1 LGQLQAYFYSQLA
14 HVRKSEY
21 MLAKLAGKPRRGS
34 SVKRLNVLSIV
45 LASTLIL
52 TGCGPV
58 LPNIFEFAQPVNR
71 CGDQEVFLTVEDA
84 YPIVYFDFSGD
95 VSRDVSR
102 DVGREFSSEII
113 LRVEDALG
121 NPVSSD
127 VMRDLEIQ
135 YRLGFFN
142 SEGFQKVDTEI
153 FSSRS
158 VYSDQHLPSPSP
170 LPDKESFYDL
180 LWDTSGPVESPP
192 PSEEPSPEPEDGQN
206 YVPISASESTI
217 RGNLAELLDLEVE
230 DFIGSEE
237 GLYFLTLFLTFPG
250 AFIAKCNL
258 PEYESTPFV
267 SAAQI
272 FPNSSLLDLQP
283 AKLEVDEDTDTL
295 SFQDPGGF
303 GEYSLVGNGIIQ
315 KTGSYRLG
323 TDPGVD
329 RWMSIYSQPVSTENF
344 GFYPSDVTGTAFRS
358 ESQVS
363 VSNEFDALDPGSY
376 QMTLWYGFALDPN
389 SYLDIPLAV
398 GFTHYDIVV
407 SSSGAYT
414 FTWVEAP
421 FDTFI
426 NRPSRTSGKASVVV
440 DAGQLPLVVSTKG
453 FKTVTLTGTYLD
465 DVSRATV
472 GNKEAKVVSKSWS
485 NLSLDLPQQEAGK
498 HDLVLAHSSGKL
510 VAKESVRYRKSR
522 IIKTQELS
530 LTGDKSTWLTR
541 LDKTLKA
548 TPKAVQVNC
557 VASVPEGAS
566 GAALIKK
573 ARWLC
578 AEAAKLDSATKTKV
592 VIKKVAASK
601 SSMELRFWD

>member
-1 LGQLQAYFYSQLA
+1 
-14 HVRKSEY
+14 
-21 MLAKLAGKPRRGS
+21 M
-34 SVKRLNVLSIV
+34 KRLNVLSIV
-45 LASTLIL
+45 VASTLVL
-52 TGCGPV
+52 TGCGGSYPS
-58 LPNIFEFAQPVNR
+58 IYEFAQPANR

-84 YPIVYFDFSGD
+84 YPIVSFDFSGD

-102 DVGREFSSEII
+102 DVGRQFSSEIT
-113 LRVEDALG
+113 LTVEDASG

-135 YRLGFFN
+135 YRLGFF
-142 SEGFQKVDTEI
+142 SSDGFQHIDPSE

-158 VYSDQHLPSPSP
+158 VYSDQHSPSPSP
-170 LPDKESFYDL
+170 LPTRESFLDI
-180 LWDTSGPVESPP
+180 LWDITGPTA
-192 PSEEPSPEPEDGQN
+192 SPEPSESPSPPDDGN
-206 YVPISASESTI
+206 LYIPITTSESTT
-217 RGNLAELLDLEVE
+217 RGTLNELLGLDFE
-230 DFIGSEE
+230 FIGVEE
-237 GLYFLTLFLTFPG
+237 EAALLLMFPG

-258 PEYESTPFV
+258 PEYESNPFV

-283 AKLEVDEDTDTL
+283 EQIDVDGGTHLL
-295 SFQDPGGF
+295 SFQDPGDFEDGF
-303 GEYSLVGNGIIQ
+303 LVGQGTITE
-315 KTGSYRLG
+315 TGPYQLAA
-323 TDPGVD
+323 DPGVD
-329 RWMSIYSQPVSTENF
+329 RWMSFLSGSEEDSEFF
-344 GFYPSDVTGTAFRS
+344 GFSPMDDSGTTFRS
-358 ESQVS
+358 SPATTS
-363 VSNEFDALDPGSY
+363 FSNEIEPLEPGSY
-376 QMTLWYGFALDPN
+376 QMFLLYGFVPDVDSDL
-389 SYLDIPLAV
+389 LPLAYGV
-398 GFTHYDIVV
+398 THYDLVV
-407 SSSGAYT
+407 SSSGAYS

-426 NRPSRTSGKASVVV
+426 NRPARTSGKASVIV

-453 FKTVTLTGTYLD
+453 FKTVSLTGTYLD
-465 DVSRATV
+465 DISRATV

-498 HDLVLAHSSGKL
+498 HDLVLAHSSGTL
-510 VAKESVRYRKSR
+510 VEKESVRYRKSR
-522 IIKTQELS
+522 VIKTEQLS
-530 LTGDKSTWLTR
+530 LTGVKSTWLAR

-557 VASVPEGAS
+557 VASVPEGAT

-578 AEAAKLDSATKTKV
+578 DEASRLYPETKAKV